1 MNLIMKPNLLK
12 HLLCALLLTAFSTI
26 RAPAVGLAYEGF
38 DYVPG
43 ALLNG
48 LNGGSGFAIQWGAES
63 AVVVQSSGL
72 SSSLSLPSMGYSI
85 GGGFNAFRQLSAALN
100 QPEFWVSFM
109 IQANP
114 GNDMV
119 YLGLDDGSH
128 LTMPAVS
135 LGRLLDSCFIR
146 EGSTT
151 KAQIAYAW
159 AVGQTYLLVAR
170 FRQSGGVINVDLWID
185 PADFSGLPLLSA
197 VLGGGGGPSYSWVS
211 LQVQPGFLADEI
223 RIGTAP
229 GDVAG
234 VTLGGTVTGGNLR
247 LTWSHGTLLEAP
259 TPSGSWH
266 TNSAAS
272 SPYIV
277 PVNSPQQFYRV
288 VVQ

>member
-1 MNLIMKPNLLK
+1 MNLIMKPNLSK
-12 HLLCALLLTAFSTI
+12 QLLCALLLTAFPTL
-26 RAPAVGLAYEGF
+26 RAPAGGLAHEAF

-43 ALLNG
+43 ALLNSLG
-48 LNGGSGFAIQWGAES
+48 GGSGFAIAWGAEPG
-63 AVVVQSSGL
+63 VVVQPSGL
-72 SSSLSLPSMGYSI
+72 SSLLGLPSTGFCV

-128 LTMPAVS
+128 LLMPAVS
-135 LGRLLDSCFIR
+135 FGRLLDSCFIR
-146 EGSTT
+146 EGSVM
-151 KAQIAYAW
+151 KAQAAYEW
-159 AVGQTYLLVAR
+159 SVGHTYLLVAR

-185 PADFSGLPLLSA
+185 TNDFTSPPKLSA
-197 VLGGGGGPSYSWVS
+197 VLGGGGGLTYSWVS

-223 RIGTAP
+223 RIGTTP

-234 VTLGGTVTGGNLR
+234 VTLGGTVTGGNLT
-247 LTWSHGTLLEAP
+247 LTWSHGTLLQGP
-259 TPSGSWH
+259 TPNGPWH

-272 SPYIV
+272 SPYTV